1 MEDNITT
8 PSTPSVQD
16 VDVNTASQTGD
27 ESVQTAS
34 TQSDEAV
41 RANEQAS
48 AEQTSAKEA
57 HQTNWNNGQ
66 RRIRTRN
73 SMRARIAELEQQL
86 AQYQGKND
94 DESRFRAEMVQE
106 RLGDMQAMSAD
117 AEAEAF
123 ANRAEEWF
131 GEDTEQ
137 FMADTYRYAPY
148 VNANEPDLLR
158 YANREYGLILLHEWY
173 KRMDNPALRRQWL
186 GMTSYEKGAVL
197 NNFYNQIAKIVT
209 QAKSGSGVTPPP
221 NKPANV
227 PVPNGGRQ
235 SAANM
240 PTDDFGVALGEAMNK
255 FKVK

>member
-8 PSTPSVQD
+8 PAESTVQNT
-16 VDVNTASQTGD
+16 DVNNATQVSD

-34 TQSDEAV
+34 AQPDETV
-41 RANEQAS
+41 RENETAS
-48 AEQTSAKEA
+48 ANNAKEV
-57 HQTNWNNGQ
+57 HQNNWNNGQ
-66 RRIRTRN
+66 RRIRQRQ

-86 AQYQGKND
+86 AQYRGKND
-94 DESRFRAEMVQE
+94 AESQFRAEMVQD
-106 RLGDMQAMSAD
+106 RLTDMQAMSAD

-131 GEDTEQ
+131 GDETEQ
-137 FMADTYRYAPY
+137 FMSDTYRYAPY

-173 KRMDNPALRRQWL
+173 KRMDNPMLRKQWL
-186 GMTSYEKGAVL
+186 GFTTYEKGRVL
-197 NNFYNQIAKIVT
+197 NNFYNQIANIVA
-209 QAKSGSGVTPPP
+209 QAQKGNGNTPPP
-221 NKPANV
+221 KPNTNV

-235 SAANM
+235 SAANG
-240 PTDDFGVALGEAMNK
+240 PTDDFSIALGEAMNK